1 MNMTLKM
8 AYLNMWRR
16 KSRSLVV
23 MLMVAVSI
31 TGLLLM
37 QGIYDGM
44 IDQMIDNSIRSD
56 SGQISIYGKGHRLS
70 KSLKDNIKDFE
81 SIETYLDKKTEIKS
95 YITRIKHEGLVATA
109 RHSQGAQFVGTRL
122 DDEQRHA
129 TLSKYLVEGKYS
141 FGKRGRGAIIGSELA
156 KKLKVKVGKKIIITA
171 QNRDNELASLA
182 LRVRGIVKTGDM
194 NIDKMAVLLDYDRLK
209 TMLALDDQATQI
221 SINLVNKKMVEPFTQ
236 TLQKELAEK
245 NVEVFS
251 WKQLFP
257 LWDQMDE
264 IMMAFNAFSYGLVFI
279 VASIGIFGVILVS
292 VLERVREFGI
302 MLAIGSS
309 FASIRK
315 LIILESMLL
324 GLFGLGIGMILGGL
338 GLVYLTHYGIDLSA
352 YSEGLS
358 LWGVNTV
365 MYATIKAS
373 YFFQAFISVFAAT
386 FFAALWPIRILKKLH
401 PIEAINQ

>member
-31 TGLLLM
+31 AGLLLM

-44 IDQMIDNSIRSD
+44 IDQMVDNSIRSD

-70 KSLKDNIKDFE
+70 KALKDNIQDFH
-81 SIETYLDKKTEIKS
+81 SIETYLDTKPQVKS

-109 RHSQGAQFVGTRL
+109 RHSQGAVFVGTRL
-122 DDEQRHA
+122 DNEQRH
-129 TLSKYLVEGKYS
+129 TNLSKYLIEGEYS
-141 FGKRGRGAIIGSELA
+141 FGKRNRGAIIGSELA
-156 KKLKVKVGKKIIITA
+156 DKLKVKIGKKLIITA
-171 QNRDNELASLA
+171 QNSENELASLA
-182 LRVRGIVKTGDM
+182 LRVKGIVKTGDV
-194 NIDKMAVLLDYDRLK
+194 NIDKTAVLLDYDMLK
-209 TMLALDDQATQI
+209 TMLALKDQATQI
-221 SINLVNKKMVEPFTQ
+221 SVNLVSKKQVDPFAA
-236 TLQKELAEK
+236 TLQQELADK

-315 LIILESMLL
+315 LIMLESMLL
-324 GLFGLGIGMILGGL
+324 GLFGLLIGMVIGGF
-338 GLVYLTHYGIDLSA
+338 GLAYLTVYGIDLSA
-352 YSEGLS
+352 YSEGLA

-365 MYATIKAS
+365 MYATIKVS
-373 YFFQAFISVFAAT
+373 YFFQAFISVFLAT

>member
-44 IDQMIDNSIRSD
+44 IDQMVDNSIRSD

-70 KSLKDNIKDFE
+70 KSLKDNIQDFHAIE
-81 SIETYLDKKTEIKS
+81 SILRDKKEVKS
-95 YITRIKHEGLVATA
+95 FITRIKHEGLVATA
-109 RHSQGAQFVGTRL
+109 RHSQGAVFVGTRL
-122 DDEQRHA
+122 EDEQRHA
-129 TLSKYLVEGKYS
+129 NLSTYLTSGEYS
-141 FGKRGRGAIIGSELA
+141 FGKRGRGALIGHELA
-156 KKLKVKVGKKIIITA
+156 KKLKVKLGKKIIITA
-171 QNRDNELASLA
+171 QSRENELASLA
-182 LRVRGIVKTGDM
+182 LRVRGIIKTGDV
-194 NIDKMAVLLDYDRLK
+194 NLDKTAVLLDYDRLK
-209 TMLALDDQATQI
+209 SMLALTNQATQI
-221 SINLVNKKMVEPFTQ
+221 SVNLLDKKKVDAFALS
-236 TLQKELAEK
+236 LQEELKDK

-251 WKQLFP
+251 WKKLFP

-264 IMMAFNAFSYGLVFI
+264 IMMAFNAISYGLVFI

-324 GLFGLGIGMILGGL
+324 GLFGLAIGMILGGV
-338 GLVYLTHYGIDLSA
+338 GLVYLTIYGIDLSA
-352 YSEGLS
+352 WSEGLA

-365 MYATIKAS
+365 MYATIKTS
-373 YFFQAFISVFAAT
+373 YFVQAFISVFLAT

>member
-1 MNMTLKM
+1 MTLKM

-23 MLMVAVSI
+23 MMMVAVSI

-44 IDQMIDNSIRSD
+44 IDQMVDNSIRSD

-70 KSLKDNIKDFE
+70 KSLKDNIQDFE
-81 SIETYLDKKTEIKS
+81 AVEAVLAQKKEIRS
-95 YITRIKHEGLVATA
+95 FITRIKHEGLVATA
-109 RHSQGAQFVGTRL
+109 RHSQGAVFIGTRL
-122 DDEQRHA
+122 EDEQRHA
-129 TLSKYLVEGKYS
+129 NLSKYLVEGEYS
-141 FGKRGRGAIIGSELA
+141 FGKRGRGAIIGNELA
-156 KKLKVKVGKKIIITA
+156 NKLKVKIGKKIIITA
-171 QNRDNELASLA
+171 QNSQNELASLA
-182 LRVRGIVKTGDM
+182 LRVKGIVKTGDM
-194 NIDKMAVLLDYDRLK
+194 NIDKTGVMLDYDRLK
-209 TMLALDDQATQI
+209 GMLALTDQATQI
-221 SINLVNKKMVEPFTQ
+221 SVNLLDKKKVDTFAPA
-236 TLQKELAEK
+236 LQEELKDK

-251 WKQLFP
+251 WKKLFP
-257 LWDQMDE
+257 LWDQMDD
-264 IMMAFNAFSYGLVFI
+264 IMMAFNAISYGLVFV

-324 GLFGLGIGMILGGL
+324 GLFGLAVGMIVGGIWL
-338 GLVYLTHYGIDLSA
+338 AYLTVYGIDLSA
-352 YSEGLS
+352 YSEGLA
-358 LWGVNTV
+358 LWGVNTT

-373 YFFQAFISVFAAT
+373 YFFQAFVSVFFAT

>member
-44 IDQMIDNSIRSD
+44 IDQMVDNSIRSD

-70 KSLKDNIKDFE
+70 KSLKDSIGDFQEIE
-81 SIETYLDKKTEIKS
+81 SYLETKPEIKS
-95 YITRIKHEGLVATA
+95 FITRIRHEGLVATA
-109 RHSQGAQFVGTRL
+109 RHSQGAVFVGTRL

-129 TLSKYLVEGKYS
+129 NLSKYLIDGKYD

-156 KKLKVKVGKKIIITA
+156 DKLKVKIGKKIIITA
-171 QNRDNELASLA
+171 QNRNNELASLA

-194 NIDKMAVLLDYDRLK
+194 NLDKMAVLLDYDKLK
-209 TMLALDDQATQI
+209 TMLALNGQATQI
-221 SINLVNKKMVEPFTQ
+221 SINLQDKKKVDAFTQ
-236 TLQKELAEK
+236 TLQNELAGK
-245 NVEVFS
+245 KVEVYS

-309 FASIRK
+309 FGSIRK

-324 GLFGLGIGMILGGL
+324 GLFGLAVGMILGGF
-338 GLVYLTHYGIDLSA
+338 GLAYLSVYGIDLSA
-352 YSEGLS
+352 YSEGLA
-358 LWGVNTV
+358 LWGVNTT
-365 MYATIKAS
+365 MYATIKVT
-373 YFFQAFISVFAAT
+373 YFFQAFISVFLAT